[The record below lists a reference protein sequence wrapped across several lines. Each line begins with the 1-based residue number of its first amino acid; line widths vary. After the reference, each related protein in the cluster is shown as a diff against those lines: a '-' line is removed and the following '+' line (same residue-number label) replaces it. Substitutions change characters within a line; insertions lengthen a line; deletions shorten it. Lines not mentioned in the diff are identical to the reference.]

1 MSSIAERRKFI
12 LDHITES
19 GFVKVAELAEYLNV
33 TQTTIRKDLNALEN
47 KGILKRAYGSA
58 MLSSSPVIDMN
69 MGSKRLIHYKEKQA
83 IAIQA
88 NTLVEDNDS
97 IIISAGSTMGVFAEV
112 LSFSNKR
119 VHIVTP
125 AVNVSMILGDKLNIT
140 TMQLGGILYGNSL
153 CVTGTEAI
161 KKLDSIHC
169 SKVLFGVDGFDIE
182 YGATC
187 ATPEEAEMTR
197 RMIQVCDTSIVLAD
211 SSKIGNKGF
220 SRICHATDVDTLIT
234 DSGISKEDVAAIEKK
249 GIKVIVAEL

>member
-12 LDHITES
+12 VDHITEI
-19 GFVKVAELAEYLNV
+19 GFVKVSELAEHLNV

-58 MLSSSPVIDMN
+58 MSSASPILDMN
-69 MGSKRLIHYKEKQA
+69 MGSKRLLHYKEKQQ
-83 IAIQA
+83 ISIEA
-88 NTLVEDNDS
+88 NKLIEENDS
-97 IIISAGSTMGVFAEV
+97 IIISAGSTMGVFAEG
-112 LSFSNKR
+112 LSLSNKR

-153 CVTGTEAI
+153 CVTGSEAI
-161 KKLDSIHC
+161 KKLDGIHC

-187 ATPEEAEMTR
+187 ATPEEAEMTNK
-197 RMIQVCDTSIVLAD
+197 MIKVCDKSIVLAD
-211 SSKIGNKGF
+211 SSKIGFKGF
-220 SRICHATDVDTLIT
+220 CRICMLNEVDVLIT
-234 DSGISKEDVAAIEKK
+234 DSGITEGQKTAIESK
-249 GIKVIVAEL
+249 GVKVIIAN